1 MCYTTEDK
9 FHRRWNVKTNK
20 KRKGEKKKSVR
31 LLVSFFG
38 SSEGG
43 KLAKKQ
49 GEEKT
54 LVASARRRSLRFSGS
69 ALAARPLPVSLSPLS
84 ARGRAIQKQPS
95 RNTVRA
101 RAVPAS
107 VVVRGGGGKKK
118 SCVWGE
124 KRSRVPSESQ
134 PREEEREKKAFLTS
148 AKLPSPQLSGLSLV
162 PFGRIFVALQQTF
175 LNCGVLFDSLSEKSS
190 FERVKYVS
198 ATFSFSLSPPRTHA
212 LTHFHTHHSERSLL
226 LLRFPLLLLPPLP
239 LTVLGVGPRGVVFR
253 SLLSAPAPPP
263 VTSREGRRERGRERW
278 AEKRVAGVGAAWRV
292 TPTHHEPGT
301 EPASLPHAESP
312 WRRPEPRSAEMTSH
326 PSTASSAR
334 APRLSSNCPFASI
347 F

>member
-38 SSEGG
+38 SCEGG

-107 VVVRGGGGKKK
+107 VVVRGGG
-118 SCVWGE
+118 
-124 KRSRVPSESQ
+124 
-134 PREEEREKKAFLTS
+134 REKK
-148 AKLPSPQLSGLSLV
+148 KLRLGGKTVKSSKWKPAAG
-162 PFGRIFVALQQTF
+162 G
-175 LNCGVLFDSLSEKSS
+175 GEGKKSLSH
-190 FERVKYVS
+190 ERQ
-198 ATFSFSLSPPRTHA
+198 
-212 LTHFHTHHSERSLL
+212 
-226 LLRFPLLLLPPLP
+226 
-239 LTVLGVGPRGVVFR
+239 
-253 SLLSAPAPPP
+253 
-263 VTSREGRRERGRERW
+263 
-278 AEKRVAGVGAAWRV
+278 VAF
-292 TPTHHEPGT
+292 
-301 EPASLPHAESP
+301 
-312 WRRPEPRSAEMTSH
+312 
-326 PSTASSAR
+326 PSTVRLVFSPFWSHLCRSSANL
-334 APRLSSNCPFASI
+334 P
-347 F
+347 